1 MNSFTMPA
9 KLYNFVKYLVMIVI
23 PAASTFYATLG
34 TMNSWNNV
42 TNVTVTLAAVATLL
56 GTLVGLSSRNFNN
69 NEKFV
74 GETWLAPTDGGWK
87 RVFNVTADEIDPER
101 KEISFKV
108 VDSQAP

>member
-1 MNSFTMPA
+1 MNGLMITGKWYDRLKYFVLIVMPA
-9 KLYNFVKYLVMIVI
+9 ISSLYFGLGNIFDWGNVEEVI
-23 PAASTFYATLG
+23 GSLAVIATFLG
-34 TMNSWNNV
+34 TV
-42 TNVTVTLAAVATLL
+42 L
-56 GTLVGLSSRNFNN
+56 GVSSKNFNT

-87 RVFNVTADEIDPER
+87 RVFNVTADEIDPDR